1 MGNKNEFMKEI
12 IDYISTIVDFCI
24 ADGNTYLYAK
34 CVPTVR
40 EDNKKLS
47 IGGGNFTVL
56 LSTLATLEFLGTIN
70 SIIEGGP
77 DDFWSDKE
85 IKDLKEIKKE
95 LREKYKSKKEPIKNF
110 ALRPFNNI
118 PAAETLKRSGGS
130 CLIDFIKETKDI
142 VKVNDD
148 EIDKIRII
156 RNKLAHEFTPKIK
169 AALGIGLCPGSDFVS
184 MALLHDESDVFCLS
198 SEGSIGIDS
207 NALNRKLKKLS
218 KYVIEKLDTIPEK
231 EGTVNRINRYIRE
244 TE

>member
-40 EDNKKLS
+40 EDNKKLP

-56 LSTLATLEFLGTIN
+56 LSTLATLEFLATIDA
-70 SIIEGGP
+70 ILKAKEE
-77 DDFWSDKE
+77 DFYSKEEIKE
-85 IKDLKEIKKE
+85 IEQKKDK
-95 LREKYKSKKEPIKNF
+95 F
-110 ALRPFNNI
+110 
-118 PAAETLKRSGGS
+118 
-130 CLIDFIKETKDI
+130 
-142 VKVNDD
+142 DD
-148 EIDKIRII
+148 ELLKNLFLTPKTGRLKKGSGKIIREFIENTANLTGINKKDAGKIQTI
-156 RNKLAHEFTPKIK
+156 RNKLAHEFTPKIR
-169 AALGIGLCPGSDFVS
+169 AALGVDFCPGSDFVS
-184 MALLHDESDVFCLS
+184 MALLHDERDVFCLS

-231 EGTVNRINRYIRE
+231 AEAVNRINRYIRE
-244 TE
+244 TK